1 MKSKEVTI
9 DGITYTVK
17 ATTDAGLKRGISQLK
32 RSLKKSKENDERG
45 E

>member
-17 ATTDAGLKRGISQLK
+17 ATTEAGLKKGISQLK
-32 RSLKKSKENDERG
+32 RSLKRDKTKEED
-45 E
+45 